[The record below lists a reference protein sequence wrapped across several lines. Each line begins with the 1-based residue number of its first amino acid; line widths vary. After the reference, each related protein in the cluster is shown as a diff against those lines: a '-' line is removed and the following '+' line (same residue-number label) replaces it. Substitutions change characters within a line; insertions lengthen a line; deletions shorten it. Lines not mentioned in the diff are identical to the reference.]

1 MMGHRQGHD
10 VEEEEVDD
18 DDDGDDSD
26 NNNNIKLWQT
36 SRVQVEYLSTAF
48 ANAFHN
54 PLTARERLRRL
65 QRHNKGT
72 GWWPR
77 WPESRETE
85 VKKAR
90 ADQQFVYNYALPS
103 IHPQ

>member
-72 GWWPR
+72 GWWPGHGGQSQGER
-77 WPESRETE
+77 R
-85 VKKAR
+85 
-90 ADQQFVYNYALPS
+90 
-103 IHPQ
+103 